1 MANHLFE
8 SITIVLGQADF
19 DVSPKEDTIKIA
31 NVCFGA
37 GPGGG
42 DYRNYLLE
50 RINDLEWVLWVSITD
65 EWSEKVCLDEEND
78 VYAEPKPL
86 YALQATAK
94 TKDLVPA
101 EIVATEILKATWIKE
116 RQQGYN
122 TNFDSFTVDDP
133 GLLSKEQLKI
143 IINATSSED
152 L

>member
-1 MANHLFE
+1 MANLLFE

-19 DVSPKEDTIKIA
+19 DVSPEEDTIKIA

-50 RINDLEWVLWVSITD
+50 RINDLEWALWVSLPD
-65 EWSEKVCLDEEND
+65 LWSEEVCLDEENGE
-78 VYAEPKPL
+78 YAEPKPL

-94 TKDLVPA
+94 TKDLVHA
-101 EIVATEILKATWIKE
+101 DIVATEILKATWIKE
-116 RQQGYN
+116 RKRGD
-122 TNFDSFTVDDP
+122 TNFDSFTVDSP

-143 IINATSSED
+143 IINATPSND
-152 L
+152 R